1 MSEHRWDFAN
11 GSALEFGYCDAESDV
26 TRYQSAEYDVIRFDE
41 LTHFTESQFTYLLSR
56 IRGTNGFPKQ
66 VKATTNPG
74 GVGHQW
80 VKSRFIDSMPPDTV
94 REFDGGTRLFL
105 PARLG
110 DNPFLRKADAGYEKR
125 LKLLSPTDRKA
136 LLDGVWELNEGQYFS
151 EFSRDLHVV
160 KPYAIPHDWRR
171 CLTIDYGLD
180 MLAALWIAQS
190 PDGHSVVYRELY
202 RPGLIISEAA
212 AQMLACETAGEHIDC
227 RLAPPDLWNRRQE
240 TGRSAVELFADS
252 GLDFVKSSNER
263 VAGWLALHE
272 LLQPRK
278 DTDGAV
284 RPRLTIFDTCH
295 NLIRTLPALQ
305 HDKRNPSDTA
315 NTPHEL
321 THAPDAL
328 RGYAATVYEPVKA
341 VPQSA
346 YDCEVGEFLRF

>member
-1 MSEHRWDFAN
+1 M
-11 GSALEFGYCDAESDV
+11 
-26 TRYQSAEYDVIRFDE
+26 
-41 LTHFTESQFTYLLSR
+41 
-56 IRGTNGFPKQ
+56 
-66 VKATTNPG
+66 
-74 GVGHQW
+74 
-80 VKSRFIDSMPPDTV
+80 
-94 REFDGGTRLFL
+94 
-105 PARLG
+105 
-110 DNPFLRKADAGYEKR
+110 
-125 LKLLSPTDRKA
+125 KLLSPTDRKA

-272 LLQPRK
+272 LLRR
-278 DTDGAV
+278 A
-284 RPRLTIFDTCH
+284 R
-295 NLIRTLPALQ
+295 IRT
-305 HDKRNPSDTA
+305 
-315 NTPHEL
+315 
-321 THAPDAL
+321 APF
-328 RGYAATVYEPVKA
+328 
-341 VPQSA
+341 VP
-346 YDCEVGEFLRF
+346 G

>member
-1 MSEHRWDFAN
+1 MQSDTLETLFGGAAGGGKSHGQLLDALRFAVCYPSSRQLMLRRTMPELERSLVPAALRLYPQCIAKYKVSEHRWDFAN

-160 KPYAIPHDWRR
+160 
-171 CLTIDYGLD
+171 
-180 MLAALWIAQS
+180 
-190 PDGHSVVYRELY
+190 
-202 RPGLIISEAA
+202 
-212 AQMLACETAGEHIDC
+212 
-227 RLAPPDLWNRRQE
+227 
-240 TGRSAVELFADS
+240 
-252 GLDFVKSSNER
+252 
-263 VAGWLALHE
+263 
-272 LLQPRK
+272 
-278 DTDGAV
+278 
-284 RPRLTIFDTCH
+284 
-295 NLIRTLPALQ
+295 
-305 HDKRNPSDTA
+305 
-315 NTPHEL
+315 
-321 THAPDAL
+321 
-328 RGYAATVYEPVKA
+328 
-341 VPQSA
+341 
-346 YDCEVGEFLRF
+346 